1 MQALHDPIKI
11 YQNYHD
17 GQTLWNCYGIA
28 AMPSRLI
35 PFLWRFRWACS
46 SIQVRTAAGKPLVR
60 HPRPSAALM
69 ASEHEVGHG
78 HQPEQ
83 IIHKFTL
90 VQLVHDLFKKE
101 TAGRK
106 DADHLDWSKITK
118 VYKSHQEHLHWRP
131 GVFCQLMLLDLSSLA
146 SEGKTTYH
154 QAWNTSL
161 WSSMPDLYTLRAET
175 RVSCRSDITLHDPL
189 SCCSETCRGK
199 NRSRMRILAGFKA
212 TLAALSSRPKSRS
225 LPK

>member
-1 MQALHDPIKI
+1 
-11 YQNYHD
+11 
-17 GQTLWNCYGIA
+17 
-28 AMPSRLI
+28 
-35 PFLWRFRWACS
+35 
-46 SIQVRTAAGKPLVR
+46 
-60 HPRPSAALM
+60 M

-90 VQLVHDLFKKE
+90 VQLVHDQFKKE

-154 QAWNTSL
+154 QA
-161 WSSMPDLYTLRAET
+161 
-175 RVSCRSDITLHDPL
+175 
-189 SCCSETCRGK
+189 
-199 NRSRMRILAGFKA
+199 
-212 TLAALSSRPKSRS
+212 
-225 LPK
+225 